1 MDFEARAE
9 DEIFSD
15 LERLC
20 ISPGYAHAIA
30 YLCFRDNIIKFGE
43 ELTTKS
49 VLQQFSMERLVRT
62 EMSTLIGLMCKSEI
76 DFSLPSAD
84 VLQEYVS
91 RTDSLLQEI
100 HRSMLNV
107 QMSAFDPELISQGV
121 DPFDN
126 GMAMREPI
134 FYGGESAYAF
144 QYRDFL
150 AQKYM
155 YDNDWFIANKGYSVE
170 QLVGVV
176 RAVSDLQNIR
186 INETL
191 NSLVVKS
198 PDEWTILPG
207 FMFSAS
213 DIADLCVFNVDVVR
227 DVLNSFCLPNGAKN
241 AKFSSLGDFNLVNA
255 YPLICVDS
263 GGYLLYQHYG
273 LVEAMYETPFFWFLE
288 CPEYKD
294 LAMEHRGRFAEDFVA
309 NRLASVFGSGNV
321 YKNVNVTTSNG
332 TVVGEIDVLVV
343 FARRAIVVQAKSK
356 KLTIAARKGNDNC
369 IRDDFKM
376 AIQDSYDQGF
386 SCSEFLLDDVFNLVG
401 SNGELIKCSRDFID
415 VFIFCVVSDH
425 YPALS
430 FQSRQFLKYQT
441 TDVINA
447 PFVMDVFLVDVL
459 AEMLCTPLHFLSYI
473 KRRALYSDKVMATH
487 ELTTLS
493 YHLKQNLWVDGGFNL
508 IHLADDICADLDLA
522 MMVRREGLPGKAV
535 PDGVLTKYAE
545 GTVGRLLKHIESLEE
560 PSIVELGFLLLS
572 LSGETVDQVNKGV
585 DALVAQGRKDNS
597 GHDLTVFIGDGG
609 AGITIHCNDD
619 SDAPAALALKAHC
632 LKRKYFHKAKFWYGL
647 CVSTQTGLIRFA
659 AVFDEIWKESDDMN
673 ELVQGMAMLQ
683 RNIKLG
689 GFSMKGKKL
698 GRNDKCPCGSDLKY
712 KKCCMKLSRR

>member
-150 AQKYM
+150 TQKYM

-191 NSLVVKS
+191 SSLVVKS
-198 PDEWTILPG
+198 PGEWTILPG

-213 DIADLCVFNVDVVR
+213 DIAGLCVFNVDVVR
-227 DVLNSFCLPNGAKN
+227 DVLNSFCLPDGAKN

-263 GGYLLYQHYG
+263 GDYLLYQHYG

-288 CPEYKD
+288 CPEYKN

-321 YKNVNVTTSNG
+321 YKNVNVTTSSG
-332 TVVGEIDVLVV
+332 AVVGEIDVLVV

-401 SNGELIKCSRDFID
+401 SNGEFIKFSRDFID
-415 VFIFCVVSDH
+415 IFIFCVVSDH

-430 FQSRQFLKYQT
+430 FQSRQFLKYQAA
-441 TDVINA
+441 DIINA

-473 KRRALYSDKVMATH
+473 KRRTLYSDKVMATH

-493 YHLKQNLWVDGGFNL
+493 YHLKQNLWVDGEFNL

-632 LKRKYFHKAKFWYGL
+632 LRRKYFHKAKFWYGL

-659 AVFDEIWKESDDMN
+659 AVFDEVWKESDDMN
-673 ELVQGMAMLQ
+673 ELVQVMAMLQ

-698 GRNDKCPCGSDLKY
+698 GRNSKCPCGSDLKY